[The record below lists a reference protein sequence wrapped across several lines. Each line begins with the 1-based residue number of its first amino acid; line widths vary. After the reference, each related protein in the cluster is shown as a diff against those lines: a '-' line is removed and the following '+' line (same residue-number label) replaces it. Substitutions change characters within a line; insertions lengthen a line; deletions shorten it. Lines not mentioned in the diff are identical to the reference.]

1 MDGQDSGTSSGVG
14 YPMGVLDMW
23 TGQDNGSSLVSEGWM
38 FMDVHWKDGLDRTV
52 GQHARLVRVG
62 CPLDKWTGL
71 DSEASLVSDDGRSNR
86 PLSCQVHL
94 SNGCLLDIHWTGGLD
109 RTLDIH
115 LTGGLDRTVGPALSA
130 RLGSSCLIDQQWKSI
145 GQVD

>member
-1 MDGQDSGTSSGVG
+1 MVQAWSVRVG
-14 YPMGVLDMW
+14 CP
-23 TGQDNGSSLVSEGWM
+23 
-38 FMDVHWKDGLDRTV
+38 MDVRWKDGLDRTV

-62 CPLDKWTGL
+62 CPLDRWTGQ
-71 DSEASLVSDDGRSNR
+71 DSGASLVSDDGRSNR

-94 SNGCLLDIHWTGGLD
+94 SNGCLLDVHWTGRLD

-130 RLGSSCLIDQQWKSI
+130 RLHGKFMSNRSTMEVHWTGGLDRTV
-145 GQVD
+145 GQAWFS